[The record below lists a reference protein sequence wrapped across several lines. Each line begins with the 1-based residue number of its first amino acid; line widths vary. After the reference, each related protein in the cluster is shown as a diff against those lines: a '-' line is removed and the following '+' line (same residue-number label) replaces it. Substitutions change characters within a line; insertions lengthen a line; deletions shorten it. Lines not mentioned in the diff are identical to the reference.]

1 MKIIISK
8 SKWDGLG
15 KTAAKTSYITREE
28 LNKRLV
34 ELGWDWKFTGDKESI
49 FYTAPTGGRNSTVL
63 CSWHQ
68 YDQVPA
74 TWKNIKSDIT
84 KRFPT
89 LEFVWQNPFII
100 PENFNRATQSIVVPS
115 KQEIQTY
122 TRPIARLPVNTPIEV
137 FDKEEWS
144 EIAEIDYGPNPSILL
159 KNGKL
164 LEYKSLSDAV
174 EYREKQIA
182 ASVSVKKIRIIS
194 IKLLK

>member
-28 LNKRLV
+28 LMDRLHSIGWTS
-34 ELGWDWKFTGDKESI
+34 ELKNGNAHREYKSPVTGIGTI
-49 FYTAPTGGRNSTVL
+49 FLT
-63 CSWHQ
+63 SWHA
-68 YDQVPA
+68 YDEKEA
-74 TWKNIKSDIT
+74 TWKNIKSNIT

-89 LEFVWQNPFII
+89 LKFVWQNPFII
-100 PENFNRATQSIVVPS
+100 PENFNIATQSIVVPS
-115 KQEIQTY
+115 RQEIQTY

-182 ASVSVKKIRIIS
+182 ASVSIKRIRIIS